1 MFYYLLTTAIF
12 AATIAVTGIVTEVG
26 TKYVARY
33 FIENESQDFGIN
45 PPSTGDAKP
54 AQVRTAPTRDASI
67 DKNGLDKNGLDK
79 NGKPREVV
87 GASSAV
93 LPILMSNPDAGTA
106 LASRSASAGEAVP
119 SSYRVAALL
128 NAGQK
133 TDGILGAGLPASQ
146 APIPGA
152 VPTAAHSS
160 AAEPA
165 AATPEVAPEAPAAL
179 PIVPPQAQPQAAL
192 DLIRDTPHRRP
203 DGSAFLP
210 MSTQRVFSVRWKVCS
225 KADVAMAFE
234 IPGHVI
240 TDPSV
245 GTTVNA
251 ALAGIIE
258 SNQGTFPFLGMR
270 VRRGDLLAYL
280 QPTVT
285 VSERAQI
292 EARVQQ
298 LSNQITLAEKQ
309 MERLAGVLFV
319 RYRTNKIEAQKV
331 QIEGYRRELL
341 SLQSALERRESLRAT
356 ADGVISKVGAVVGST
371 VNQGQILFEIVDPEA
386 LWVEAAAYDA
396 AIAENIRTATAIT
409 GDGKPIPLEFIGGGM
424 TLSNQAIPLRF
435 RVVGPHEGLSV
446 GKPVTVIVQQNKTIA
461 GIPVPASSVIRDG
474 DGRSI
479 VWERTGA
486 ETFVPRQV
494 RATRVAGN
502 QMVVE
507 SGLANGA
514 RVVTEGASL
523 LNQIR

>member
-45 PPSTGDAKP
+45 PPNTGDAKP
-54 AQVRTAPTRDASI
+54 AQVRTTPTRDANS
-67 DKNGLDKNGLDK
+67 DKNGLDK

-106 LASRSASAGEAVP
+106 LASRSPNAGDAVP
-119 SSYRVAALL
+119 GSYRVAALL

-133 TDGILGAGLPASQ
+133 TDGILGAGHPASQ
-146 APIPGA
+146 QPIQKA
-152 VPTAAHSS
+152 D
-160 AAEPA
+160 PA
-165 AATPEVAPEAPAAL
+165 AAGPAAAAPEVARDAPAAL

-225 KADVAMAFE
+225 SADVAMAYE

-356 ADGVISKVGAVVGST
+356 ADGVISKVGAVMGGT

-396 AIAENIRTATAIT
+396 AIAENIRTATAIP

-435 RVVGPHEGLSV
+435 RVMGPHEGLSV

>member
-1 MFYYLLTTAIF
+1 MWGPVRRVMFYYLVTTAIF
-12 AATIAVTGIVTEVG
+12 AAAIAVTGIVTEVG

-33 FIENESQDFGIN
+33 FIENESQDFGVN
-45 PPSTGDAKP
+45 PPSTGTERPSP
-54 AQVRTAPTRDASI
+54 ARATPTREA
-67 DKNGLDKNGLDK
+67 GLDK
-79 NGKPREVV
+79 NGKPREIVA
-87 GASSAV
+87 ASSSV
-93 LPILMSNPDAGTA
+93 LPILMSNPDAGIA
-106 LASRSASAGEAVP
+106 LAGRPARTSDITGTVP
-119 SSYRVAALL
+119 GSYRVASLL

-133 TDGILGAGLPASQ
+133 TDGMLGAGLDPSQ
-146 APIPGA
+146 EPNPVAD
-152 VPTAAHSS
+152 TAK
-160 AAEPA
+160 AA
-165 AATPEVAPEAPAAL
+165 PEVAQVVPAAL
-179 PIVPPQAQPQAAL
+179 PIVAPQAQPQAAL

-225 KADVAMAFE
+225 SADVAMAYE

-240 TDPSV
+240 TDPST

-258 SNQGTFPFLGMR
+258 ANQGTFPFLGMR

-309 MERLAGVLFV
+309 MERLADVLFV

-331 QIEGYRRELL
+331 QIEGYRRELTA
-341 SLQSALERRESLRAT
+341 LQSALDRRESLRAT
-356 ADGVISKVGAVVGST
+356 ADGVISKVSAVMGGT
-371 VNQGQILFEIVDPEA
+371 VNQGQILFEIVDPDA
-386 LWVEAAAYDA
+386 LWVEAAAYDP
-396 AIAENIRTATAIT
+396 AIAENIRSATAIT

-435 RVVGPHEGLSV
+435 RVMGPHEGLSV

-507 SGLANGA
+507 QGLANGA

-523 LNQIR
+523 LNQVR

>member
-1 MFYYLLTTAIF
+1 MFYYLVTTAIF

-33 FIENESQDFGIN
+33 FIENESQDFGVN
-45 PPSTGDAKP
+45 PPKTGTEKP
-54 AQVRTAPTRDASI
+54 SDVRATPTREARLDA
-67 DKNGLDKNGLDK
+67 

-87 GASSAV
+87 AASSSV
-93 LPILMSNPDAGTA
+93 LPILMSSPDAAGTA
-106 LASRSASAGEAVP
+106 LAGRPGRSSDAGPVP
-119 SSYRVAALL
+119 GSYRVASLL
-128 NAGQK
+128 DAGQK
-133 TDGILGAGLPASQ
+133 TDGLLGTDMPASSE
-146 APIPGA
+146 PM
-152 VPTAAHSS
+152 SM
-160 AAEPA
+160 AEPA
-165 AATPEVAPEAPAAL
+165 KAAPDVAEIVPAAL
-179 PIVPPQAQPQAAL
+179 AVVAPQAQPQAAL

-225 KADVAMAFE
+225 NADVAMAYE

-240 TDPSV
+240 TDPST

-258 SNQGTFPFLGMR
+258 ANQGTFPYLGMR

-309 MERLAGVLFV
+309 MERLADVLFV

-331 QIEGYRRELL
+331 QIEGYRRELV
-341 SLQSALERRESLRAT
+341 SLQSALDRRESLRAT
-356 ADGVISKVGAVVGST
+356 ADGVISKVGAVMGGT
-371 VNQGQILFEIVDPEA
+371 VNQGQILFEIVDPDA
-386 LWVEAAAYDA
+386 LWVEAAAYDS
-396 AIAENIRTATAIT
+396 AIADNIRTATAIT
-409 GDGKPIPLEFIGGGM
+409 GDGKPISLEFIGGGM

-446 GKPVTVIVQQNKTIA
+446 GKPVTVIVQQNKTIS

-494 RATRVAGN
+494 RAIRVAGK

-507 SGLANGA
+507 SGLSSGA